1 MRTVLL
7 LFTLLIRT
15 FGVIFN
21 ETAYTQPL
29 LSECWH
35 KTASFGLQPGDGGYE
50 RVGVL
55 VLIQPES
62 GCGNIENAAELK
74 DAVVLVKR
82 GNCSF
87 FDIAWNIASLGGAAM
102 VLGNNNTKEEYLV
115 RMSKDPYETRNV
127 DIPCVFIKW
136 TDYRWAKATIEGDRH
151 GTVIA
156 TVSPADEIEDDN
168 WWVLPTYTQ
177 FVTCLIIVLP
187 TIWALLTIQHFFRR
201 DMANRRQRRLR
212 RSRTRQLPEVL
223 YSKDTQIVGS
233 HVTNSS
239 CPICLE
245 NFEERIKINRLPC
258 EHGFHVNC
266 IGTWIA
272 EHSDSCPICRQSV
285 IDKLEDADSSSARCW
300 CSSCIYFCHF
310 RRRGVG
316 YRQQL
321 LTSDSSEVSNVVE
334 LCDRSPRE
342 VQAIPESTT
351 FHLESSA
358 NSERPLVFEEVSNGA
373 RVIMIATDQ
382 EELERSTGL

>member
-7 LFTLLIRT
+7 LFTLLIRA

-21 ETAYTQPL
+21 ETAYPQPR
-29 LSECWH
+29 LSKCYH
-35 KTASFGLQPGDGGYE
+35 KTASFGPQPGDEGYE
-50 RVGVL
+50 RTGVL

-87 FDIAWNIASLGGAAM
+87 FDIAWNISALGGAAM
-102 VLGNNNTKEEYLV
+102 VLGNNNTKEENLV
-115 RMSKDPYETRNV
+115 RMSKDPSETRNV

-136 TDYRWAKATIEGDRH
+136 TDYRKARATIEGDGR

-156 TVSPADEIEDDN
+156 TVSPEDEIEDDN
-168 WWVLPTYTQ
+168 WWVLPTFTQ

-187 TIWALLTIQHFFRR
+187 AIWALLTIQHFFRR
-201 DMANRRQRRLR
+201 DIANRRQRRLR
-212 RSRTRQLPEVL
+212 RSRTRRLPEVL
-223 YSKDTQIVGS
+223 YSKDSQNVGT
-233 HVTNSS
+233 HVTNTS

-245 NFEERIKINRLPC
+245 NFEERTKINRLPC
-258 EHGFHVNC
+258 EHGFHVDC

-285 IDKLEDADSSSARCW
+285 IDKLEDADSSSPRCW
-300 CSSCIYFCHF
+300 CCACIHFCRF
-310 RRRGVG
+310 RRRGAG

-321 LTSDSSEVSNVVE
+321 LTSDSSEASNVVE

-342 VQAIPESTT
+342 VQEIPESMTY
-351 FHLESSA
+351 HVESSA
-358 NSERPLVFEEVSNGA
+358 HSGRPLAFEDVSNGA
-373 RVIMIATDQ
+373 RVIIIATDQ
-382 EELERSTGL
+382 EEQERSTGL